1 MAIKNTATLTSN
13 ISYGGEKI
21 QVSTSSNTNSVNN
34 IDTDI
39 LVVKSAI
46 KNYALPKDTITMTT
60 LITNNTTSELANFK
74 VTDTLSNG
82 ATFVDGSLKIGSQ
95 EYKDINPISGFTLPI
110 TVGVGAEMDI
120 VYQIQIDESI
130 TETEV
135 SNSSKLNIPLGEKS
149 FEITSNILTLPVLLN
164 EVYLLK
170 TSDTTAVKSGDKIKY
185 TITISNNGTLTN
197 TDLFFQDKIP
207 SGTTFV
213 EQSVTIGDEQ
223 KPDFNPEVGFNLS
236 DLGQS
241 ENIVVTFEVLVN

>member
-13 ISYGGEKI
+13 LSYGGEKI
-21 QVSTSSNTNSVNN
+21 QVSTTSNTLSVNN

-39 LVVKSAI
+39 LVVKSAN
-46 KNYALPKDTITMTT
+46 KNYALPKDTITVTT
-60 LITNNTTSELANFK
+60 LVTNNTTSELANFK

-110 TVGVGAEMDI
+110 TIGVGAEMDI
-120 VYQIQIDESI
+120 VYEIKVDENI
-130 TETEV
+130 TETEIT
-135 SNSSKLNIPLGEKS
+135 NSAKLNITLDGKS

-170 TSDTTAVKSGDKIKY
+170 TADTTAVKSGDKIKF
-185 TITISNNGTLTN
+185 TITISNDGTLTN
-197 TDLFFQDKIP
+197 TDLFFTDKIP
-207 SGTTFV
+207 DGTTFI
-213 EQSVTIGDEQ
+213 EQSVTVDGVQ
-223 KPDFNPEVGFNLS
+223 KPDFDPEVGFNLE

-241 ENIVVTFEVLVN
+241 ENIVVTFEVIVN